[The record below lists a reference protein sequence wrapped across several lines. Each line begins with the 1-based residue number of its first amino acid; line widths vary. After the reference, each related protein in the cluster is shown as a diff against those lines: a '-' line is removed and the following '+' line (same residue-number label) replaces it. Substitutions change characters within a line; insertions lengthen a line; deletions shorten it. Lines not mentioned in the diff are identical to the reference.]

1 MEVTRH
7 DGVVPVIVVQR
18 QDVAGGDGVAGA
30 RVLTVQS

>member
-18 QDVAGGDGVAGA
+18 QDMAGRDGVAGA
-30 RVLTVQS
+30 